1 MVNIPSPLLLD
12 TNIFIFGYLN
22 PESTSGRILRA
33 LSGQTI
39 VQVVLSNELM
49 AQIQRVGRRVG
60 GKDWAG
66 QLLNVIWQEFAIMF
80 VIVSD
85 EDKRHLNESS
95 DIPRED
101 VGVYLTAL
109 QGQIACMV
117 SANHEFVRQAA
128 AKQKLFECLTPEEF
142 VTNYLST
149 S

>member
-1 MVNIPSPLLLD
+1 MVAVPSPLLLD
-12 TNIFIFGYLN
+12 TNIFILGYRD
-22 PESTSGRILRA
+22 PQSVSGRILRV
-33 LSGQTI
+33 LSGKTE
-39 VQVVLSNELM
+39 VQIVLSNELI
-49 AQIQRVGRRVG
+49 AQIQRVARRVG

-66 QLLNVIWQEFAIMF
+66 QLLNNVWREFSITF

-85 EDKRHLNESS
+85 EDKRNLIESS

-142 VTNYLST
+142 VATYLNSN
-149 S
+149 